1 MFAQINQK
9 ISIKTIQHSLFKNPN
24 LLIMK
29 KFYFLLCCLFSLTTW
44 AQDYDFTIYTPE
56 NSGIVSNRVDDIK
69 IDSGG
74 KLWLSTYYGV
84 STFNGTTWTNYTTS
98 NSQIPTNAI
107 LKIEID
113 GQNRKWMAT
122 QMNGIVMFNGTT
134 WTNYTTSN
142 SGLPNNNINDI
153 AVDSSNNVWI
163 ATDSGLTKFN
173 GTSWTTYTSITNVN
187 SVATSWN
194 AVWVTSNGGFRR
206 FNGTDFDII
215 NDGAQKI
222 LKVDGDLIY
231 VDHFDGIG
239 VYNIEGIWMVSHY
252 SSNSCLAGC
261 VFESLDAFAGKVWV
275 GFMQQCGDGGLQN
288 FTDCT
293 TYHMGNSQMPDNNI
307 MAIKVQSANTIWVGT
322 QEGGLVKMTLATPT
336 GCFGKISAGNSTNT
350 AIKNDGTLWCWG
362 ANINGSLGDGTANNS
377 SVPKQISNTNDWKS
391 IHAGGFYTMAI
402 KNDGTLW
409 GWGQNTGNMGDG
421 GGSSQY
427 MVPTQIGQDNTWQT
441 LSCGGSHTL
450 ALRTNGRL
458 WVWGQN
464 NYGQLGMSNGQNNFF
479 PDEIGPDT
487 WISIAAGNQ
496 HSVGVKSDGTLWTW
510 GYNDKGQ
517 LGDGT
522 TTNRNAPVQ
531 IGTATNWRKVSAS
544 ITNTFA
550 IKADGTL
557 WGWGDN
563 QYGQL
568 GDYSMEDRLTPVQVG
583 QDVDWKSVDAAGAHT
598 IAIKNN
604 GSLWVWGLN
613 NYGQLGSGN
622 TTNQNHPVQVG
633 TALDWNKAEGNVTST
648 IALKNDGTI
657 WTWGR
662 NFFGQLGNGNTTN
675 RSTPAAINCPTS
687 TLAVDGFEIA
697 NNMTVFPNPVND
709 ILNIASDNEITAVSI
724 YNMLGQ
730 QVITK
735 AINANEGQIDVTGL
749 NAGTYFVK
757 VDSGDAVRTLKVIK
771 K

>member
-1 MFAQINQK
+1 MKKIYTLILLVLSTISFAQ
-9 ISIKTIQHSLFKNPN
+9 
-24 LLIMK
+24 
-29 KFYFLLCCLFSLTTW
+29 
-44 AQDYDFTIYTPE
+44 AYDFTIYTPG

-74 KLWLSTYYGV
+74 KLWLSTFYGV

-98 NSQIPTNAI
+98 NSGIASNAI

-134 WTNYTTSN
+134 WTNYTATN

-153 AVDSSNNVWI
+153 AVDSNNNLWV

-173 GTSWTTYTSITNVN
+173 GTTWTTYNSINNVN

-194 AVWVTSNGGFRR
+194 AVWVTDNGLLRR
-206 FNGTDFDII
+206 FNGTDFDTI
-215 NDGAQKI
+215 NDGVQKI

-231 VDHFDGIG
+231 VDQFDGFGI
-239 VYNIEGIWMVSHY
+239 YNIEGIWMGTNW

-261 VFESLDAFAGKVWV
+261 VFGALDAFAGKVWI
-275 GFMQQCGDGGLQN
+275 GFIQQCGNGGLQN
-288 FTDCT
+288 FTDCG

-307 MAIKVQSANTIWVGT
+307 MSVKVQSANTIWVGT
-322 QEGGLVKMTLATPT
+322 QEGGLVKMTLATPS

-362 ANINGSLGDGTANNS
+362 AGFNGSLGDGSNGIGPHRSLPN
-377 SVPKQISNTNDWKS
+377 QISNATDWKS
-391 IHAGGFYTMAI
+391 IYAGGFYTMAL
-402 KNDGTLW
+402 KNDNSLW
-409 GWGQNTGNMGDG
+409 AWGQNTGNLGTGD
-421 GGSSQY
+421 SNNA
-427 MVPTQIGQDNTWQT
+427 PTPIQIGTATDWQI
-441 LSCGGSHTL
+441 LSSGGSHTL
-450 ALRTNGRL
+450 ALKNNGTL

-464 NYGQLGMSNGQNNFF
+464 NYGQLGFANTSLNHFF
-479 PDEIGPDT
+479 PTQWGTANDT
-487 WISIAAGNQ
+487 WIAIAAGEQ
-496 HSVGVKSDGTLWTW
+496 FSVGIKSNGTLWTW
-510 GYNDKGQ
+510 GYNNKGQ

-522 TTNRNAPVQ
+522 TTNRAIPVQ
-531 IGTATNWRKVSAS
+531 IGTATNWAKVSAS
-544 ITNTFA
+544 ATNAFA

-557 WGWGDN
+557 WAWGDN

-568 GDYSMEDRLTPVQVG
+568 GDYSSEDRLTPVQVG

-604 GSLWVWGLN
+604 GSLWIWGLN
-613 NYGQLGSGN
+613 NYGQLGNGT
-622 TTNQNHPVQVG
+622 TTNQNHPVQLG
-633 TALDWNKAEGNVTST
+633 TALDWKNAEGNVTST
-648 IALKNDGTI
+648 IAVKNDGTI

-675 RSTPAAINCPTS
+675 SSLPLSLNCPVTVLK
-687 TLAVDGFEIA
+687 TEDFGTA
-697 NNMTVFPNPVND
+697 NQVKLYPNPVAD
-709 ILNIASDNEITAVSI
+709 ILNVSLGQKINTIAI

-730 QVITK
+730 QVVAK
-735 AINANEGQIDVTGL
+735 AINANEGTIDVSNL
-749 NAGTYFVK
+749 AAGSYIVK
-757 VDSGDAVRTLKVIK
+757 VDGEGFAKTLRIIK
-771 K
+771 E